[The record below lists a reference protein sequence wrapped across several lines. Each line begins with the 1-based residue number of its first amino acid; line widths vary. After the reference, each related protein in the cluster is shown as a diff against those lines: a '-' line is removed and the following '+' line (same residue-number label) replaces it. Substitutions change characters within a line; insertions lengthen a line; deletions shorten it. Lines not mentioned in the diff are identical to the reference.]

1 MKKSAPESYRLMT
14 AAVNTRDALRSK
26 FIPLLDTALRQAEK
40 PEQSKALN
48 RLRDLAHYHA
58 DSLRLALKNRERA
71 RPR

>member
-1 MKKSAPESYRLMT
+1 MT

-26 FIPLLDTALRQAEK
+26 FIPLLDAALLQSEK
-40 PEQSKALN
+40 PEQSKALS

-58 DSLRLALKNRERA
+58 DNLRFALKDRGRA